1 MIVDGKEIGE
11 ADAEVTISNIGIGST
26 HYFMP
31 INVYVSSSFA
41 LAKGT
46 VESEGEELE
55 TDNGIG
61 INLAIGKE
69 WWVSDN
75 WGLGVAAQ
83 LSSTV
88 LPDKN
93 LRTGEELDLTTHS
106 VGVLFSAM
114 FN

>member
-1 MIVDGKEIGE
+1 M
-11 ADAEVTISNIGIGST
+11 
-26 HYFMP
+26 
-31 INVYVSSSFA
+31 
-41 LAKGT
+41 
-46 VESEGEELE
+46 E

-93 LRTGEELDLTTHS
+93 LRTGEELNLTTHS
-106 VGVLFSAM
+106 VGILFSAT

>member
-1 MIVDGKEIGE
+1 MR
-11 ADAEVTISNIGIGST
+11 
-26 HYFMP
+26 
-31 INVYVSSSFA
+31 
-41 LAKGT
+41 
-46 VESEGEELE
+46 EEEKQPQLP
-55 TDNGIG
+55 DDKAYQKLYGIG

-93 LRTGEELDLTTHS
+93 LRTGEELNLTTHS
-106 VGVLFSAM
+106 VGILFSAT